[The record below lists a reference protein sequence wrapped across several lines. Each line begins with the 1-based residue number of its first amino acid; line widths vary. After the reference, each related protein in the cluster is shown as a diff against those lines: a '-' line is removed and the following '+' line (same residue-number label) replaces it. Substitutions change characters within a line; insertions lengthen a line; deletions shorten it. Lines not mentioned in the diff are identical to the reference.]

1 MYNIIKN
8 PETNRNVSIYSK
20 KGIAIL
26 EKYLNNLKGGIK
38 LNLLKDTIPDDFR
51 DGTYIELLN
60 NIFKIIK
67 DSKSNKNKNE
77 VDLQILLK
85 NIEDAPSSKIS
96 SVTIE
101 YLYRNMLYFFISA
114 QDKDNKFIENLY
126 ETDLQEKINLFKKNY
141 KFLKKI
147 DINRLK
153 KIDLYKDNEG
163 GGGVKNDSDGYTFR
177 IYLTNIMSVLLILI
191 KNLSDLKLS
200 RPSALSNLKIE
211 ELTKKVTDNINKL
224 LVSKEL
230 NGLNGQRGIVCTINS
245 AKLIIDINI
254 FLKDLFK
261 KQENIFIFNDL
272 FKDLPESI
280 LNNNI
285 K

>member
-51 DGTYIELLN
+51 DRTYIELLN

-141 KFLKKI
+141 ITIFFFFELKLVFI
-147 DINRLK
+147 
-153 KIDLYKDNEG
+153 
-163 GGGVKNDSDGYTFR
+163 
-177 IYLTNIMSVLLILI
+177 SVSIRDKLLIF
-191 KNLSDLKLS
+191 SS
-200 RPSALSNLKIE
+200 RKSF
-211 ELTKKVTDNINKL
+211 
-224 LVSKEL
+224 SK
-230 NGLNGQRGIVCTINS
+230 S
-245 AKLIIDINI
+245 
-254 FLKDLFK
+254 LF
-261 KQENIFIFNDL
+261 
-272 FKDLPESI
+272 
-280 LNNNI
+280 
-285 K
+285 